1 MYYEDTDVAWR
12 GRARGWRYTYEPS
25 SVVRHLHGMSAGEGS
40 AVFQHYVE
48 RNRLV
53 LLARNAPPRLAAA
66 TVGRYLLT
74 VGSLIRTDVVGA
86 VRRRRPPR
94 LAVARRRVR
103 SFAGFVGLLPRV
115 LTTRRRLRKVQV
127 LPDDELLRWM
137 QPRSSHPA

>member
-1 MYYEDTDVAWR
+1 
-12 GRARGWRYTYEPS
+12 
-25 SVVRHLHGMSAGEGS
+25 MSAGEGS

-74 VGSLIRTDVVGA
+74 LGSLIRTDVVGA

-103 SFAGFVGLLPRV
+103 SFAGFLGLLPRV
-115 LTTRRRLRKVQV
+115 LTTRRRLRKAQV